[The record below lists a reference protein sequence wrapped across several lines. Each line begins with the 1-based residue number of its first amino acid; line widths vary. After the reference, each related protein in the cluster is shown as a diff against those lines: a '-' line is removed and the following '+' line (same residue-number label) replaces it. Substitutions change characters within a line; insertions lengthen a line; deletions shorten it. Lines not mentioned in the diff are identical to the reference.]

1 VPFHLN
7 SHKWN
12 KNTYFITEIS
22 KNVAYLKI
30 RYYDILLEQTK
41 ILPNSTSVIQPLAQS
56 IARRFK
62 SIIMCRR
69 YEREYTPITNKV
81 STKKQKDHYYQLLKK
96 SIYF

>member
-41 ILPNSTSVIQPLAQS
+41 ILPNCTSVIQPLDQS
-56 IARRFK
+56 IALKVGLKVLLCAEDRRENIHR
-62 SIIMCRR
+62 SQ
-69 YEREYTPITNKV
+69 
-81 STKKQKDHYYQLLKK
+81 TK
-96 SIYF
+96 

>member
-1 VPFHLN
+1 MPFHLN

-41 ILPNSTSVIQPLAQS
+41 ISPNCTSAIQPLDQS
-56 IARRFK
+56 IALKVGLKVLLCAEDRRENIHR
-62 SIIMCRR
+62 SQ
-69 YEREYTPITNKV
+69 
-81 STKKQKDHYYQLLKK
+81 TK
-96 SIYF
+96 